1 MHEIVAWICSQLS
14 SCFSRI
20 SADGELIA
28 VVYVVS
34 LSLSQAYWYEDRDLA
49 DVSVLQEVASG
60 HGVDAEALIQSKSAS
75 QQLRDNTSEVVERGG
90 FGVPRYEPLHHLMT

>member
-1 MHEIVAWICSQLS
+1 M
-14 SCFSRI
+14 
-20 SADGELIA
+20 
-28 VVYVVS
+28 VYVTS
-34 LSLSQAYWYEDRDLA
+34 LSLSQAYWCENRNLA

-60 HGVDAEALIQSKSAS
+60 HGVDAESLIQSKYAS